1 MVGFAS
7 ALLGELATG
16 KGPLGQLQIELGVP
30 PIGADIIVFGSIA
43 YRSAITTITT
53 LDGVNLKYSVVRS
66 YFHRR
71 RRWVSL
77 VVQYFI
83 DRIVCSCFC
92 CFQSST
98 QGSTIF
104 DSNLN
109 CSLIGALRPGSP
121 TFSESN
127 QRDVKKRG
135 KGPTQNPK
143 INVAED
149 PKKFLGVTRFGFS
162 KQNEVSFL
170 EHTLSRLLLL
180 NLRSLT
186 RFSKASSML
195 WRIC

>member
-43 YRSAITTITT
+43 YRSAITTITV
-53 LDGVNLKYSVVRS
+53 LDGIHLEYSVVRS
-66 YFHRR
+66 YHCRR
-71 RRWVSL
+71 QRWVSL
-77 VVQYFI
+77 EVQCFI
-83 DRIVCSCFC
+83 DRRVCSCFC
-92 CFQSST
+92 CFQLST
-98 QGSTIF
+98 QVFTIF
-104 DSNLN
+104 DSDLN

-162 KQNEVSFL
+162 KQNEVSLL
-170 EHTLSRLLLL
+170 EHSMSRLLLL
-180 NLRSLT
+180 ILCSLT
-186 RFSKASSML
+186 RFLKASSIL